1 MRILSLL
8 LILTPFFANAQQ
20 FVATPEGLRDAE
32 NTERSFLVFD
42 FPGKTSKDLY
52 DITNKFIQVNYVHPD
67 NIIKGDFEGEYLRI
81 STFSEKVIFLQ
92 KGFIGDRYYAD
103 IRFLASFEFR
113 DGRMKFEIDNIF
125 FTQNAGGSSFD
136 YIRTGAL
143 TWGIFDK
150 KGKPVKDFN
159 IQLENYFNKYVS
171 DLLLFINKE
180 FTIDDDW

>member
-8 LILTPFFANAQQ
+8 FMLLPIMVNAQQ
-20 FVATPEGLRDAE
+20 LVATPEGLKDAE

-81 STFSEKVIFLQ
+81 STFAEKVIFLQ

-113 DGRMKFEIDNIF
+113 DGRMKFEIENIHF
-125 FTQNAGGSSFD
+125 SYSSGSFD
-136 YIRTGAL
+136 YIRSGAL